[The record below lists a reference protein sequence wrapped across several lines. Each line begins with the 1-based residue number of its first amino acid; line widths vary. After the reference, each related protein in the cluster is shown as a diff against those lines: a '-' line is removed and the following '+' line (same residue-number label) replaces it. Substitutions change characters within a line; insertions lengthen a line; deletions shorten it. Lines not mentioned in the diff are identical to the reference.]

1 MQITENNYTLIQ
13 GWMRTELEL
22 SGNELLVY
30 AVIYGFSQDES
41 SKFAGSRQY
50 LADWCGCSIRTVQTI
65 LNDLTDRGYLVKSE
79 KDLGGIKCCEYVAVR
94 PEQHT
99 GEKIAP
105 AREKISLNN
114 TSNNKTNNNN
124 KILSNDNIN
133 YYGNTESEFESKMY
147 TPAKKKRTTR
157 GKSLYQKCVDY
168 INEYTD
174 IIDIQ
179 NVLLEYLK
187 FRINVKDMP
196 IHNINQWKSMLK
208 KLDSSVEECNKPYV
222 EVIKYNL
229 DRAWLNFYPIPNK
242 KNKKDTF
249 AEGSGLSCEQTDTTE
264 EERKEI
270 LEKQGKRVEF

>member
-1 MQITENNYTLIQ
+1 MSVNENNFIAIQ

-50 LADWCGCSIRTVQTI
+50 LADWCGCSTRTIQTV
-65 LNDLTDRGYLVKSE
+65 LNDLTDRGLLLKFE
-79 KDLGGIKCCEYVAVR
+79 EDRDGIKCCEYVAVR
-94 PEQHT
+94 EAS
-99 GEKIAP
+99 EKISRAS
-105 AREKISLNN
+105 EKISLNN
-114 TSNNKTNNNN
+114 IDKTIINNNR
-124 KILSNDNIN
+124 ILSKDNTN
-133 YYGNTESEFESKMY
+133 YYEESEFESKMY
-147 TPAKKKRTTR
+147 SPAKKKRTTR

-179 NVLLEYLK
+179 NALLEYLK

-208 KLDSSVEECNKPYV
+208 KLDNSVEECNKPYV

-229 DRAWLNFYPIPNK
+229 DRAWLNFYPILDK